1 MTFTTAALCLVLG
14 LAGSEPD
21 DAPGADLSEERLA
34 PQPKEVAPTK
44 AAPAD
49 AVKFDALPLPPTV
62 SDDARVKRFLG
73 AFTGGVLGLAAT
85 MALMPLGD
93 SSCFGGRGCLAGSQV
108 VFGAVAPFVSAFG
121 SWLGYTIA
129 GGEGGLMTP
138 FLAIVPAGVLAL
150 ILSLVANGAGAETV
164 GALMPYFITSGVLLS
179 GGAALA
185 LDIRS
190 RQLDRLGRAS
200 TWAAAPAGRVA
211 VTSLVS
217 MLTVGAGIAATA
229 LVGALCRDGG
239 CIALDVV
246 LGSAAV
252 IGAAAAVWGVHAA
265 MGGRGSFLSALASMA
280 IGTLVTFGAVALYA
294 GGISFSGVGAI
305 RSTASAM
312 VAVEVGMISGIF
324 LPALT
329 LEWSHANAVEA
340 SMPSF
345 SFGAAPT
352 SGGGMVAGT
361 MRF

>member
-1 MTFTTAALCLVLG
+1 MTFTTAALCLLLG

-21 DAPGADLSEERLA
+21 DTPVRRPLGSSA
-34 PQPKEVAPTK
+34 KEVAPTK

-49 AVKFDALPLPPTV
+49 AVKFDALPVPPTV

-93 SSCFGGRGCLAGSQV
+93 SSCFVFGRGCVAPGQV
-108 VFGAVAPFVSAFG
+108 VLGAVAPFVSAFG

-129 GGEGGLMTP
+129 GGEGGVLTP
-138 FLAIVPAGVLAL
+138 FIAMVPAGVLAL
-150 ILSLVANGAGAETV
+150 VLSLVASSAGADTV

-185 LDIRS
+185 LDLRS
-190 RQLDRLGRAS
+190 RQFARLGRAS
-200 TWAAAPAGRVA
+200 SWAAAPAGRVA

-217 MLTVGAGIAATA
+217 MLTVGAGIGATG
-229 LVGALCRDGG
+229 LVSALCRDGA

-246 LGSAAV
+246 LASAAV

-280 IGTLVTFGAVALYA
+280 IGTLVTFGAAALYA
-294 GGISFSGVGAI
+294 GGISFSSTGAI
-305 RSTASAM
+305 RPTASLM

-329 LEWSHANAVEA
+329 LEWSHANAIEA

-345 SFGAAPT
+345 SFGAAPM
-352 SGGGMVAGT
+352 SGGGGMVAGT